1 MFDALKSLDLDALPA
16 EVRRAVLAAQERIS
30 ALTESNASIATQNAA
45 LVESNATFATQIAEL
60 EAVNTRLE
68 HMVKE
73 LNHLLYGPK
82 SERFTEDERQL
93 AFEDLEVATA
103 EAQAQSDTIEMTT
116 PRKKRQPPQ
125 RNLGHLPDHLERI
138 EQVIEPDSI
147 VCPCGCG
154 EMVQIG
160 EDRSERLDIVPA
172 QFRVLVTVR
181 PKYACPNKDGGVAQ
195 APAPVHLIEGGLP
208 TEAFVAYVGVCKY
221 GDHSPLYRQTQIYA
235 RSGLNLDR
243 ATLASWMGKMSFH
256 LAPVVDHLLKELK
269 RSDKL
274 FADETRCPVLDPGR
288 GRTKTSYLWAIA
300 RDERPFGGTAP
311 PGVVFCYADGRSGRH
326 ATDFLTGFSGTL
338 QVDGYAGYNALTRAE
353 RREGTI
359 ALAYCWAHA
368 RRKLKEVHDRDGSPI
383 AAEGLKRIKAF
394 YKIEKD
400 IRGKSA
406 AERRAIRQ
414 ERTAPLMA
422 DFEDWLG
429 TMRSRISRK
438 SRLGEKLAYIAKHM
452 DGLKRFL
459 DDGTIEID
467 SNVVERTIRPI
478 ALNRKN
484 ALFAGH
490 DEGGRTWGRIASLI
504 ETCKLNGVEPYA
516 YLKATLEAI
525 ASGHPASRIDE
536 LMPWNFKPDAQQ
548 GT

>member
-45 LVESNATFATQIAEL
+45 LVESNATFATQITEL

-103 EAQAQSDTIEMTT
+103 EAQAQSDTTPMTT
-116 PRKKRQPPQ
+116 PRKKRRPPL
-125 RNLGHLPDHLERI
+125 RNRGHLPDHLERI

-154 EMVQIG
+154 EMVKIG

-208 TEAFVAYVGVCKY
+208 TEAFMAYVGVCKY

-288 GRTKTSYLWAIA
+288 GRTKTGYLWAIA
-300 RDERPFGGTAP
+300 RDERLFGGTAP
-311 PGVVFCYADGRSGRH
+311 PGVVFCYADGRGSKH
-326 ATDFLTGFSGTL
+326 ATDFLKGFSGTL
-338 QVDGYAGYNALTRAE
+338 QVDGYTGYNALTKPCRNS
-353 RREGTI
+353 GPVK
-359 ALAYCWAHA
+359 LAYCWAHA
-368 RRKLKEVHDRDGSPI
+368 RRKLKEVHDRDSSPI

-394 YKIEKD
+394 YKIETE
-400 IRGKSA
+400 IRGQSA
-406 AERRAIRQ
+406 ETRRAVRQ

-422 DFEDWLG
+422 EFEDWLG
-429 TMRSRISRK
+429 TLRSRISRK

-452 DGLKRFL
+452 DGLKLFL
-459 DDGTIEID
+459 DDGTIEMD

-525 ASGHPASRIDE
+525 AQGHPASRIDE
-536 LMPWNFKPDAQQ
+536 LMPWNFKKPA
-548 GT
+548 